1 MNDTDAKAA
10 ILKER
15 GDIAARFEA
24 VTRKWAD
31 ATPGAESDAMQ
42 SERTAIAKES
52 RDNYWKL
59 DPYVR
64 ARSLYDRQGFIR
76 GGAEVNWYPGREA
89 KAHAAVT
96 SNDKPQIVETTEN
109 KGDDTFLNASAVPS
123 SGVAA

>member
-1 MNDTDAKAA
+1 MKDTEAKAS

-15 GDIAARFEA
+15 GDIATKFEA
-24 VTRKWAD
+24 VTRKWVD
-31 ATPGAESDAMQ
+31 VTPGPESDALQ

-76 GGAEVNWYPGREA
+76 GGAEVNWYPNRDA
-89 KAHAAVT
+89 KAPAV
-96 SNDKPQIVETTEN
+96 SHGDAEDVET
-109 KGDDTFLNASAVPS
+109 GDKKQPDIFVDAPAVNS